1 MSLALTVA
9 LTRRRA
15 LQRER
20 ERLAEMRDNA
30 AALLG
35 AQADVVARL
44 EARAPTS
51 RDIARRIE
59 QRAKA
64 DLLNPQHGARA

>member
-1 MSLALTVA
+1 MNIALTAA
-9 LTRRRA
+9 LNRRRA
-15 LQRER
+15 LER
-20 ERLAEMRDNA
+20 KRARLAEMRDNA

-51 RDIARRIE
+51 RDIARAIE
-59 QRAKA
+59 RRAKA
-64 DLLNPQHGARA
+64 GLLNPGARA